1 MKNATVTMPYEDF
14 QNIKNKADMYDK
26 EAKEREERRNTN
38 ANFID
43 TLCECIEKGAVCK
56 EAGGKQ
62 YFLFK
67 GLEAICARYD
77 MDMKKEYGEI
87 EAGTEPSEEG
97 KE

>member
-1 MKNATVTMPYEDF
+1 MKNATVTMPYDDF
-14 QNIKNKADMYDK
+14 QHIKNKADMYDK
-26 EAKEREERRNTN
+26 EAKEREEIKN
-38 ANFID
+38 AKTNFID

-56 EAGGKQ
+56 EAGEKQ
-62 YFLFK
+62 YYLVR
-67 GLEAICARYD
+67 GLRAICTRYD